1 MLDDESHKKL
11 GRSLVA
17 VLGAEFFVWSKSV
30 RGRPNKTQ
38 DHSFAYDLRKIQELQ
53 QRSGIWKLIFAIR
66 DPADQVLYERLCE
79 FSLSFIGTLSFE
91 ANGRNHVQETIAA
104 ADLVYAPGFCSLN
117 LVRPTMTPPSSSDV
131 AMGIITY
138 FSITMAPFSAEE
150 YRKALLTYD
159 PTAVVSVA

>member
-1 MLDDESHKKL
+1 MLDDDAHTKL

-30 RGRPNKTQ
+30 RARPNKTK
-38 DHSFAYDLRKIQELQ
+38 DHSFAYDLRKIQQLQ

-66 DPADQVLYERLCE
+66 DEADGILYARLCE
-79 FSLSFIGTLSFE
+79 FSLAFIGTLSFE
-91 ANGRNHVQETIAA
+91 LNGRDHIQETIAA
-104 ADLVYAPGFCSLN
+104 ADMVYAPGFCSLN
-117 LVRPTMTPPSSSDV
+117 LVRPTMAPPSSSDV

-138 FSITMAPFSAEE
+138 FSITLAPFSAEE